1 MVKPDGDAKME
12 EPSPESI
19 LKELNRGNWTIG
31 YTGQSPE
38 RLKLHMKHQD
48 LFDVTTLQG
57 KV

>member
-1 MVKPDGDAKME
+1 LFKHIEVKE
-12 EPSPESI
+12 NEPVAEDI
-19 LKELNRGNWTIG
+19 LRELNRGSWSIG
-31 YTGQSPE
+31 YTGQPPE